1 MGDGDV
7 REVKVYKEGEEHWKE
22 DWKKIRRRTLR
33 DKERIM
39 SFVCK
44 PNLLERT

>member
-1 MGDGDV
+1 MGGGDV

-22 DWKKIRRRTLR
+22 DQKKRQRRTLS
-33 DKERIM
+33 DKERIV

-44 PNLLERT
+44 PTLLERT